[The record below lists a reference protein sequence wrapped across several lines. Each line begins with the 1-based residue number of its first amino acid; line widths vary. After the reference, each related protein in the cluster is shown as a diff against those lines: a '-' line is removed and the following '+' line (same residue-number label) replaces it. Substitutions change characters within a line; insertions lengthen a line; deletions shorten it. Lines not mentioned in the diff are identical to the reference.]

1 MASPHE
7 EPADTS
13 LSSTDD
19 AYSASGAHKL
29 DSCEAISNGANTYFR
44 SKLPDI
50 SIPDHLPVAK
60 YCMERAHDIADKP
73 CLLQNTEGEKSFYTY
88 GEVEIS
94 ARRIASGLLNM
105 GIKKGDTIML
115 LLPNSVEFVLFFM
128 GAAMAGVVITTCNPF
143 FTKNEIGKQIYGSS
157 AKLIITQEANAEKV
171 SNAVDGRSDVKIVLV
186 DGKRADGLGG
196 DAVSGV
202 HLHAVEL
209 LNASLDGFQ
218 EVEISPED
226 LVVLPYSSGTTGL
239 PKGVMHTHRGLV
251 TSIAQQ
257 VEGQNPNVWF
267 REEDVVLCLLPM
279 FHIYSMHILL
289 SSLRVGASVVLMEKF
304 EVGSLLEVIERRKVT
319 IAPLVPPIVVSLAKS
334 PLLTSYDL
342 SSIRFLM
349 CGAASLSRDLEE
361 AFRARIPH
369 AIMAQGYGMTE
380 AFLLSVSLD
389 FAKHPFPS
397 KKGSCGTVVR
407 NAMMKIVDPETAACL
422 PRNHPGEICI
432 KGNEIMKGYINDDEA
447 TRNAIDAQGFLH
459 TGDIGFVDDDEEIF
473 IVGRAKEIIKYKGF
487 QVSPAE
493 LENIL
498 MSHTSITDAGCVPK
512 MDTYAGEI
520 PVAFVVTAK
529 GATITEDEIKE
540 FVATQ
545 VVYYKKI
552 HNVYFVEQIP
562 KSPSGKILRKELI
575 KALETQNSVI

>member
-1 MASPHE
+1 MAPPHE

-13 LSSTDD
+13 LSATDD

-29 DSCEAISNGANTYFR
+29 DSCAATSHAANTYFR

-60 YCMERAHDIADKP
+60 YCMERAHDISDKP
-73 CLLQNTEGEKSFYTY
+73 CLLQNMEVEKGFYTY

-94 ARRIASGLLNM
+94 ARRVASGLLNM
-105 GIKKGDTIML
+105 GLKKGNTIML

-143 FTKNEIGKQIYGSS
+143 FTKNEIGKQIYGSG

-171 SNAVDGRSDVKIVLV
+171 SNAIDGRSDVKIVLIE
-186 DGKRADGLGG
+186 GERADGRGG
-196 DAVSGV
+196 DVVSGV
-202 HLHAVEL
+202 HLHAAEL

-218 EVEISPED
+218 EVEISPDD

-239 PKGVMHTHRGLV
+239 PKGVMHTHKGLL

-257 VEGQNPNVWF
+257 VEGENPHV
-267 REEDVVLCLLPM
+267 C
-279 FHIYSMHILL
+279 
-289 SSLRVGASVVLMEKF
+289 LRVGASVVLMEKF

-349 CGAASLSRDLEE
+349 CGAASLSSDLEE

-407 NAMMKIVDPETAACL
+407 NAMMKIVHPETGACL

-432 KGNEIMKGYINDDEA
+432 KGNEIMKGYINDDDA
-447 TRNAIDAQGFLH
+447 TKNAIDAQGFLH
-459 TGDIGFVDDDEEIF
+459 TGDIGLVDDDEEIF

-498 MSHTSITDAGCVPK
+498 MSHTSITDAGC
-512 MDTYAGEI
+512 
-520 PVAFVVTAK
+520 
-529 GATITEDEIKE
+529 
-540 FVATQ
+540 
-545 VVYYKKI
+545 
-552 HNVYFVEQIP
+552 
-562 KSPSGKILRKELI
+562 SPSGKILRKELI